1 MPGYYHNAVPR
12 PRSRRRL
19 AGPPGPHREET
30 SAGGLVVD
38 IAGAARAALIARYD
52 RDGRLR
58 WSLPKGHI
66 EGAETIEEAAVRE
79 VEEETGIRGRIV
91 APLGAIDYWFS
102 CLPRQARPGPSAVT
116 SRRGRERVHKTVHH
130 HLLLATGGV
139 LSDADQEVAE
149 VAWVPLTEVAGRLAH
164 ADERRLVARVPELLA
179 AIT

>member
-1 MPGYYHNAVPR
+1 VSR

-19 AGPPGPHREET
+19 AGPPSPHHEET

-38 IAGAARAALIARYD
+38 IAGSARAALIARYG
-52 RDGRLR
+52 REGRLR

-66 EGAETIEEAAVRE
+66 EGEETIEEAAVRE

-102 CLPRQARPGPSAVT
+102 AE
-116 SRRGRERVHKTVHH
+116 RRRIHKTVHH

-139 LSDADQEVAE
+139 LSDADLEVAE
-149 VAWVPLTEVAGRLAH
+149 VAWFPLDQVAGRLAH
-164 ADERRLVARVPELLA
+164 ADERRLVTAVPQLLA
-179 AIT
+179 GVT

>member
-12 PRSRRRL
+12 PRNRRRL

-102 CLPRQARPGPSAVT
+102 ASHAPARAHPRPPGPP
-116 SRRGRERVHKTVHH
+116 RRVHKTVHH

-139 LSDADQEVAE
+139 LSDADPEVAE
-149 VAWVPLTEVAGRLAH
+149 VAWVPLAEVAGRLAH
-164 ADERRLVARVPELLA
+164 ADERRLVAHVPELLA
-179 AIT
+179 VVT

>member
-79 VEEETGIRGRIV
+79 VEEETGIRGRII

-102 CLPRQARPGPSAVT
+102 VGRSRSAGHGRTPGRQ
-116 SRRGRERVHKTVHH
+116 RVHKTVHH

-139 LSDADQEVAE
+139 LSDADLEVAE
-149 VAWVPLTEVAGRLAH
+149 VAWVPLAKVADRLAH
-164 ADERRLVARVPELLA
+164 ADERRLVARVPELIA
-179 AIT
+179 AVT